1 MRLPKSIERGIQRIE
16 KLDIKEKEFSK
27 NADMILSS
35 SGVGQAPP
43 IYYQTLDKAIKIAE
57 KKAEIWNEIRSL
69 IVSGF
74 KTLWQIAL
82 ASKTIVVVTHG
93 QEEMLK
99 CYGKDIRNLTK
110 QEETR

>member
-1 MRLPKSIERGIQRIE
+1 MKRELERGIQRIE
-16 KLDIKEKEFSK
+16 KLDIKEREFSK

-43 IYYQTLDKAIKIAE
+43 IYYQTLDKVIKIAE

-82 ASKTIVVVTHG
+82 ASKTIVVVTYG
-93 QEEMLK
+93 QEKMLK
-99 CYGKDIRNLTK
+99 CYGKDIRNLLR
-110 QEETR
+110 EA